1 MVEFADKHVG
11 RATKNTF
18 KNLKKIG
25 LMKRKIEIQKKD
37 QLEYLE
43 I

>member
-25 LMKRKIEIQKKD
+25 HNEEKNRNTKKGST
-37 QLEYLE
+37 
-43 I
+43 